1 MRITLAAL
9 WFMTWLSW
17 PVWAVTLQG
26 KVIGVSDGDT
36 ITVLDASRVARKVR
50 LAGIDAPEKSQAFGD
65 RSKQHLSELVFGKTV
80 DVDWR
85 KTDKYGRI
93 IGKVIVGGQDA
104 NLSQLQSG
112 LAWHYKAYE
121 SEQSIADRDAYA
133 HAESGARVKRTGL
146 WQDQQPTAPWVFRH
160 GSEASSAK
168 VQKENHQF
176 CPCSSDFS
184 CPGPRGGRY
193 CFTSGGKKKYL

>member
-65 RSKQHLSELVFGKTV
+65 RSKGNPPGI
-80 DVDWR
+80 R
-85 KTDKYGRI
+85 G
-93 IGKVIVGGQDA
+93 
-104 NLSQLQSG
+104 
-112 LAWHYKAYE
+112 
-121 SEQSIADRDAYA
+121 
-133 HAESGARVKRTGL
+133 
-146 WQDQQPTAPWVFRH
+146 DQ
-160 GSEASSAK
+160 K
-168 VQKENHQF
+168 
-176 CPCSSDFS
+176 
-184 CPGPRGGRY
+184 
-193 CFTSGGKKKYL
+193 